1 MSCNTNT
8 QVRGHARSSDLSPID
23 RPYTSFYRHSLV
35 TSSRPLRFRDIAGF
49 VSQMSL
55 LCIPPRLS
63 PKIWSS
69 GVTTDLVPTAKH
81 SHRAPSQ
88 RSNFMEMESLCVC
101 HINRLTTGDIIT
113 ACTAV
118 QAVVKLTAKVMVMA
132 KFRPPWL
139 QNPERISMKLR
150 IGDLHRV
157 S

>member
-1 MSCNTNT
+1 
-8 QVRGHARSSDLSPID
+8 
-23 RPYTSFYRHSLV
+23 
-35 TSSRPLRFRDIAGF
+35 
-49 VSQMSL
+49 
-55 LCIPPRLS
+55 
-63 PKIWSS
+63 
-69 GVTTDLVPTAKH
+69 
-81 SHRAPSQ
+81 
-88 RSNFMEMESLCVC
+88 MEMESLCVC

-118 QAVVKLTAKVMVMA
+118 QAVVKLIAKVMVMA